1 MEKTLSLGMD
11 WGACNKLIARCV
23 AQSLQNQ
30 TGALALIAVGDAME
44 VIAILE
50 ETDSK
55 LLHISGMCQ
64 DVEVYPDLNP
74 GEAVRE
80 LGQMLDAK
88 LESENMKPFF
98 YRLSK
103 PEQLKYAN
111 MLMRR
116 LSDLVD
122 PNPLIGLRKV
132 CSIIEGDESLRD
144 LIKGDVAAFL
154 DVTPPSV
161 GKVIP
166 IRIAKG

>member
-1 MEKTLSLGMD
+1 
-11 WGACNKLIARCV
+11 
-23 AQSLQNQ
+23 
-30 TGALALIAVGDAME
+30 
-44 VIAILE
+44 
-50 ETDSK
+50 
-55 LLHISGMCQ
+55 
-64 DVEVYPDLNP
+64 
-74 GEAVRE
+74 
-80 LGQMLDAK
+80 
-88 LESENMKPFF
+88 MKPFF

-144 LIKGDVAAFL
+144 LINGDVAAFL
-154 DVTPPSV
+154 DVRPPSI
-161 GKVIP
+161 GKAIP